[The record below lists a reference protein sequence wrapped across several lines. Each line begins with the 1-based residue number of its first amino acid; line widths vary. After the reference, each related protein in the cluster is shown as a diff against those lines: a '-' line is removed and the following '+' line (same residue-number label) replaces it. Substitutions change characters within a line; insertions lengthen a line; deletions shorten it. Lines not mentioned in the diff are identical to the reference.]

1 MVHYTS
7 VTADIAAAT
16 LTCLSNLSQKIHTC
30 GEISKISRKSGFIH
44 VPVQIS
50 FPWSHPNK
58 SQGNIDFP
66 FPPNEMVALEI
77 LISRSYQNDSDENVC
92 FPVVFPSRAV
102 QFHENIDLSNPEHTE
117 TIHKNMIP
125 LGFFPRCPA
134 CTGPPSGNSTYVF
147 MHLSTV
153 GMASDRCRVFGA
165 LCIYLPVFS
174 NFVFC
179 IRTY

>member
-1 MVHYTS
+1 
-7 VTADIAAAT
+7 
-16 LTCLSNLSQKIHTC
+16 
-30 GEISKISRKSGFIH
+30 
-44 VPVQIS
+44 
-50 FPWSHPNK
+50 
-58 SQGNIDFP
+58 
-66 FPPNEMVALEI
+66 MVALEI

-102 QFHENIDLSNPEHTE
+102 QFHENMDLSNPEHTE

-125 LGFFPRCPA
+125 VGFIPRCPA
-134 CTGPPSGNSTYVF
+134 CTGAPSGNSTYVF

-153 GMASDRCRVFGA
+153 DMASDRCRVFGA

-179 IRTY
+179 IRTYWFLMSSCCRKGGCCGCAGCIAGFLPNRSRLLSSFGVWNNVPSNSVRTCFGYLSFVVVQLQHVR